1 MRIHPLLATL
11 LACALGAACSSQQ
24 SYATGQAWQQNE
36 CNKIID
42 MQDRERCMART
53 RESYDSYQRR
63 VDDLKKNDRADWQGP
78 P

>member
-1 MRIHPLLATL
+1 MRFALLLTL
-11 LACALGAACSSQQ
+11 LGACTLGAACSSQQ
-24 SYATGQAWQQNE
+24 TYATGQGWQQNE

-53 RESYDSYQRR
+53 RESYDTYQRR
-63 VDDLKKNDRADWQGP
+63 VDDLKKSGRADRP